1 MEICQCCLKFI
12 FKMIQNADHFFS
24 YNVGKG
30 SMGLGARENLSS
42 VFANNQ
48 GAESTHGGND
58 IFFISWEHNALYCML
73 CTFLVFPRKMRQAK
87 TIKDNKENIA

>member
-1 MEICQCCLKFI
+1 MEICQCCMKYI

-24 YNVGKG
+24 FNVGKG

-48 GAESTHGGND
+48 GAESTHDGND
-58 IFFISWEHNALYCML
+58 IFFISWEHNVLYACYVP
-73 CTFLVFPRKMRQAK
+73 F
-87 TIKDNKENIA
+87 